1 MEYKDVDLNLLRI
14 FEAVMKTR
22 SVTRAGQ
29 VLGLSQ
35 PAMSY
40 ALRRLRELFKDP
52 LFVRSQNT
60 LLPTPRARE
69 LATPIAEVL
78 ESIRR
83 NVLQSGEFH
92 VDSVEREFAFCLTDI
107 GQILFLPVLVQRV
120 RDLAPNVTVCVR
132 SIVGV
137 QLASALESGEV
148 DLAIGYF
155 PDLPGSV
162 FQQRLYE
169 EDVVCL
175 CRTDHPQI
183 DNAITQRQYLD
194 LPHVIV
200 RSPMRAI
207 ESIEKE
213 LERQSIKRRS
223 VLIVPDYV
231 SLPGVLE
238 SSELIATVP
247 HTIARALCRFG
258 AIKIIALPFNLPKR
272 TVHQYWHS
280 RYNHD
285 PANRWLRGVVYEQ
298 LAG

>member
-40 ALRRLRELFKDP
+40 ALRHLRELFKDP

-92 VDSVEREFAFCLTDI
+92 VDSVEREFAFCLTEI

-148 DLAIGYF
+148 DLAIGHF

-169 EDVVCL
+169 EDAVCL
-175 CRTDHPQI
+175 CRADHPQI

-223 VLIVPDYV
+223 VVIVPDYV
-231 SLPGVLE
+231 SLPGLLE

-258 AIKIIALPFNLPKR
+258 AIKIIALPFNLSKR

-285 PANRWLRGVVYEQ
+285 SANRWLRGVVYEQ